1 MIRRPPRSPRTNTL
15 FPYTTL
21 FRSPAPSAVAARVH
35 VQRDHAVEGGAV
47 AGQREAERLHVNQGP
62 PVGRRFGPVGVGR
75 RAMGTAEVEDL
86 PTARAHHLGNRSVR
100 QIAAGLP
107 AGGIDKALANE
118 GEEVDRQSVVKGK
131 RG

>member
-35 VQRDHAVEGGAV
+35 VQRDHAVDGGAV

-62 PVGRRFGPVGVGR
+62 PVGRRFGTVRVGR

-86 PTARAHHLGNRSVR
+86 PTARAHPLGHRGDR
-100 QIAAGLP
+100 QLAPGLSDVGIAQ
-107 AGGIDKALANE
+107 ALANE
-118 GEEVDRQSVVKGK
+118 TGRTTWQERMC
-131 RG
+131 